1 MAAREKF
8 LKHLALYVIF
18 ENYLDFFS
26 MMKEEFEFSWDF
38 QSRLE
43 NLKGERNSFFIKFL
57 LGNSWEEALF
67 QTSYNSEENDTV
79 AEANGE

>member
-26 MMKEEFEFSWDF
+26 MMKEEFEFS
-38 QSRLE
+38 
-43 NLKGERNSFFIKFL
+43 
-57 LGNSWEEALF
+57 
-67 QTSYNSEENDTV
+67 
-79 AEANGE
+79 

>member
-26 MMKEEFEFSWDF
+26 MMKEEF
-38 QSRLE
+38 E